1 MKTRNLLICLLL
13 LDLFAGCS
21 RRTPSLHAADPG
33 KGVTLEL
40 ARQRKQQLG
49 QIHYDL
55 VLEIPNASDPIQA
68 TEKITFQLASNANA
82 LQLDFQET
90 REHLQSLRVNGK
102 ETPIDYRNEHL
113 VLPASSLVA
122 GSNAVEIRLIAGDA
136 SLNRKA
142 EFLYSLFV
150 PDRARTFVPC
160 FDQPDLKATFQLT
173 ATVPADWQTISNAS
187 LREKT
192 VSGNQ
197 ATYHFN
203 NSDTISTYLFSI
215 VAGQFEHVSRK
226 IGRQE
231 VHFYYRE
238 TNADKLR
245 YSVDTIF
252 EQHRQSL
259 EFMEAYTGI
268 PYPFEKFDLI
278 AIPDFQYGGMEHAG
292 AIDYKAS
299 LLFLDQS
306 ATPTEKADR
315 LNTIAHETAHMWFG
329 NLVTMEWFNDVWMK
343 EVFAN
348 FMADKISDA
357 IQPDAHQSLR
367 FLLHHHPSAYAIDR
381 TAGANPVRQQ
391 LDNLDQAGTLYG
403 DIIYHK
409 APIVMQQLEQL
420 CGADKLQQGLRT
432 YLKTYSFGNAS
443 WPKLIEILDP
453 LTTENLA
460 SWNQQW
466 INRAGRPELDYRL
479 ATDAGKIRQL
489 TLLQNNPGDWKQ
501 HFSLAFVYADRTETI
516 PVYMN
521 SRKIQVP
528 GVRGKQKPLFI
539 VFNAG
544 GAGYGAFPVD
554 PRLLDALGGLSPVMR
569 ATSYLNAYEKTLNG
583 DGITPQELLV
593 YYAANFSSETEE
605 LIVQRRSKQ
614 FRNIYWQFLTDS
626 ERVELHPGLEKQLW
640 QAIEN
645 GQSAG
650 KKRTLFQLYAAIAL
664 SSTATEQL
672 YDIWRTREPGA
683 GLVLSDE
690 DYILLAAELALR
702 GYHQTPQILEVQL
715 GRIQNPDRRKGF
727 AFASRALSSDIA
739 VRDAFFASLADP
751 RQRENETWVT
761 EGLSYLHHPL
771 RAGTSE
777 KYLPQTLALL
787 EEVQRTGDIF
797 FPSAWLRSSLG
808 YYRSK
813 NAADIVHRFLREHPD
828 YNPNLR
834 RKVLQEA
841 DDLFRAAAAR

>member
-1 MKTRNLLICLLL
+1 MKTWILLACLFLIELL
-13 LDLFAGCS
+13 AGCGYQ
-21 RRTPSLHAADPG
+21 TPSLQALNPEQ
-33 KGVTLEL
+33 GVTLEL
-40 ARQRKQQLG
+40 ARQRKQQLRD
-49 QIHYDL
+49 IHYDL
-55 VLEIPNASDPIQA
+55 ALEIPNAADPIQA
-68 TEKITFQLASNANA
+68 TEKITFKLTDNQIA
-82 LQLDFQET
+82 LQLDFKET
-90 REHLQSLRVNGK
+90 GEQLQSLRVNGR
-102 ETPIDYRNEHL
+102 ETAIDYRNEHL
-113 VLPASSLVA
+113 VLPASALVTGA
-122 GSNAVEIRLIAGDA
+122 NAVEIRLIAGDQ
-136 SLNRKA
+136 SLNRKS

-160 FDQPDLKATFQLT
+160 FDQPDLKATFKLT
-173 ATVPADWQTISNAS
+173 ATVPADWQAVSNAS

-192 VSGNQ
+192 TSGNR

-215 VAGQFEHVSRK
+215 VAGKFEHVSKK
-226 IGRQE
+226 IGRHD

-245 YSVDTIF
+245 YSIDTIF
-252 EQHRQSL
+252 EQHRRSL
-259 EFMEAYTGI
+259 EFMESYTGI
-268 PYPFEKFDLI
+268 PYPFQKFDLI

-357 IQPDAHQSLR
+357 IQPDAHHSLR
-367 FLLHHHPSAYAIDR
+367 FLLHHHPSAYSIDR

-420 CGADKLQQGLRT
+420 CGADQLRQGLRT
-432 YLKTYSFGNAS
+432 YLKKYSFRNAS
-443 WPKLIEILDP
+443 WPKLIAILDA
-453 LTTENLA
+453 LTREDLTA
-460 SWNQQW
+460 WNQQW
-466 INRAGRPELDYRL
+466 INRSGRPEIDYRL
-479 ATDAGKIRQL
+479 DSVGGEISQL

-501 HFSLAFVYADRTETI
+501 HFSLALVYADRTETI

-521 SRKIQVP
+521 SPKTQVP
-528 GVRGKQKPLFI
+528 GVRGKQVPLFI
-539 VFNAG
+539 VFNAD
-544 GAGYGAFPVD
+544 GAGYGTFPVD
-554 PRLLDALGGLSPVMR
+554 PNLLGALDRLPPVMR
-569 ATSYLNAYEKTLNG
+569 ATTYLNAYEKVLNS
-583 DGITPQELLV
+583 DGITPRELLV
-593 YYAANFSSETEE
+593 HYAANFSSETEE
-605 LIVQRRSKQ
+605 LIVQRMTKH

-626 ERVELHPGLEKQLW
+626 ERTQLHQRLEKQLW
-640 QAIEN
+640 KAIQT

-664 SSTATEQL
+664 SSTATEHL
-672 YDIWRTREPGA
+672 SDTWRTRQPGA

-690 DYILLAAELALR
+690 DYIQLAAELALR
-702 GYHQTPQILEVQL
+702 EHPRTAQILEVQL
-715 GRIQNPDRRKGF
+715 GRIQNVDRRKGF
-727 AFASRALSSDIA
+727 AFASRALSTDVA
-739 VRDAFFASLADP
+739 VRDAFFASLSDP

-761 EGLSYLHHPL
+761 EGLGYLHHPL
-771 RAGTSE
+771 RVKTSE
-777 KYLPQTLALL
+777 KYMSQTLALL

-813 NAADIVHRFLREHPD
+813 NAADIVRRFLREHPD

-834 RKVLQEA
+834 RKILQEA
-841 DDLFRAAAAR
+841 DDLFRVVKR